1 MKAAIYRSEGAA
13 RDVLEVTDVGTPGPG
28 PGEVRVR
35 MAVSAVNPTDVK
47 IRAGVTPRAID
58 EFQVPHMDGA
68 GTIDAV
74 GAGVAL
80 DRVGE
85 RVWVMLAA
93 HDNRW
98 GTAARWCVVPADRA
112 IPLGDAASFELG
124 ASLGVPAVTAA
135 HALLKDGPIDG
146 TEVLIAAG
154 AGAVGR
160 AAIQLAKFL
169 GARVIATA
177 SSPEKQA
184 IARSAGADLVV
195 DYRNDTAA
203 EEIRSFSSGVGRV
216 IELDLARNLELDLA
230 VLQPGGDIVVYAVD
244 GPDPTLPVRS
254 CMAANARISFMLLY
268 TLSPAQR
275 SAAVDAVQRALS
287 ANVFD
292 VLVDETFALDDISK
306 AHQRQE
312 SGPTG
317 RVIVEI
323 G

>member
-1 MKAAIYRSEGAA
+1 MKAAIYRREGAA

-35 MAVSAVNPTDVK
+35 MAASAVNPTDVK
-47 IRAGVTPRAID
+47 IRAGITSRAI
-58 EFQVPHMDGA
+58 EESQVPHMDGA

-93 HDNRW
+93 HHNRW

-112 IPLGDAASFELG
+112 MPLGDAASFELG

-146 TEVLIAAG
+146 TDVLIAGG

-177 SSPEKQA
+177 SSQEKQA
-184 IARSAGADLVV
+184 IARAAGADLVV
-195 DYRNDTAA
+195 DYRKDTAA
-203 EEIRSFSSGVGRV
+203 DEIRAFSSGVERV

-230 VLQPGGDIVVYAVD
+230 VLRPGGDVVVYAVD
-244 GPDPTLPVRS
+244 GPDPTLPVRA
-254 CMAANARISFMLLY
+254 CMTANVRISFMLLY
-268 TLSPAQR
+268 TLSTVQR
-275 SAAVDAVQRALS
+275 ATAVDAVQRAL
-287 ANVFD
+287 AADVFD
-292 VLVDETFALDDISK
+292 LLVDETFALDDISK

-312 SGPTG
+312 AGPIG

-323 G
+323 A